1 VSLRGDVHRVEI
13 RPKWPTFDPMLI
25 KPAVVK
31 PLYLLRASDTNV
43 GGLPDGVPAPYINKD
58 FYQIDGFMG
67 ICQLIEELKHAVF
80 IARYCL

>member
-1 VSLRGDVHRVEI
+1 
-13 RPKWPTFDPMLI
+13 MLI